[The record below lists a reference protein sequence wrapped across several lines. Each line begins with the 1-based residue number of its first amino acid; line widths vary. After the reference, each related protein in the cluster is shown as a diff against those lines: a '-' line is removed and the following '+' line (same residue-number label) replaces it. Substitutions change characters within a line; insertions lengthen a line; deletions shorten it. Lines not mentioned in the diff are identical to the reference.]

1 MSDLYTIDKLKK
13 HFEVTAEEL
22 LPSQSGNSGKFL
34 TTDGSDIEWASVD
47 ALPSQSGNS
56 GKYLTTNGET
66 ASWTTVDALPD
77 QAGNSG
83 KYLTTDGSSASW
95 EDIDEYNLP
104 TASSSTLGGVKV
116 GTNLSIDS
124 STGVLSATDTVTT
137 VTVTGEGNA
146 ITNIVDSN
154 GALTA
159 TRGSTFSL
167 SNHTHDN
174 VYAPLDSPTFTGT
187 PTAPT
192 ATVGTNDTQIATT
205 AFVNTAVSSLVSSA
219 PDTLDTLNELAAALG
234 NDPNF
239 ATTIASDIGSKLDS
253 NSANYVKGL
262 SISGTTIT
270 VTAGDNSTS
279 TLTTQDTT
287 YTLPEATT
295 STLGGVIVGDGL
307 SVSNG
312 TISVDDQLPSQTGN
326 AGKFLTTDGTD
337 ASWSDILNETKISS
351 VHYPIANATTIVL
364 TQEQA
369 IPSIVNKYA
378 MSVYRDG
385 IYLNPSIDYGY
396 NSSTR
401 TLTFTKAFEA
411 DEIVT
416 VVFNYIDND
425 SQVTVDLGVDEY
437 EAGSG
442 ITFTNNAVTNKVVIN
457 ADDQLP
463 TQTGNSG
470 KYLTTNGSVASWT
483 FLSEYTLPKASV
495 SDLGGIKV
503 GTNLSIDNNGVLSA
517 TDTITTATITG
528 DGNAVT
534 SITAIDGALTVT
546 KGETFSLSTHTHS
559 DATQSDSGF
568 MSALDKTKLDG
579 IDTGAN
585 NYSLPIAGTSTLGGV
600 KVGNNL
606 TINSSTGILSA
617 DNQLPSQ
624 TNNSGKFLSTDGTDA
639 SWVSISEYS
648 LPIASSSTLG
658 GIKVGSNLSID
669 SSTGVL
675 SATDTITTATTTGD
689 GNAVTAI
696 TATNGALTVTK
707 GETFSLSN
715 HTHDNVYAPLASPT
729 FTGTPTAPTASAGTN
744 STQVA
749 TTAYV
754 DNAVS
759 SLVNS
764 APTTL
769 DTLNELAAALGND
782 PNFATTISTEIGEKL
797 DADSSDYVK
806 SLSISGTTVTV
817 TKGDD
822 TTSTLTTQD
831 TTYSAGDGITLT
843 GTTFSA
849 DDQLPSQT
857 GNAGKFLTTD
867 GTDASW
873 SDILNEIK
881 ISSVHY
887 PTANAT
893 TVVLTQAQTI
903 PSTTNKYAMSVY
915 RNGIYL
921 NPSIDYGYNNSTRTL
936 TFTDAFEDDEIVT
949 VVFSYLDTDSQVTL
963 DIDVD
968 VYEAGTGVTF
978 TNNAIT
984 NKVVI
989 NADDQLPSQTNNSGK
1004 FLTTNGS
1011 TVSWETVDALP
1022 DQTDNSGKFL
1032 TTNGASAS
1040 WATITQYTLPE
1051 ATTSTLGGVIVGSGL
1066 SVNNGTISVNDQLPS
1081 QTSNS
1086 GKFLT
1091 TNGTSASW
1099 ATVDTFPSQS
1109 GNSGKFLTTNG
1120 SAVSWAT
1127 VDALPSQTGNS
1138 GKFLTTDGTDAS
1150 WEDVFAGEVRVSSM
1164 HNPTENATTIVLTTA
1179 QVPAND
1185 VTKWGLSVYRDGIF
1199 LINGIDYT
1207 YASNSRTLTFTR
1219 AFSANEVVSV
1229 NFAYV
1234 SSDTE
1239 TIWEVPTQTGQAGK
1253 FLLTDGTDP
1262 YWGSPFSLVREF
1274 NTTAG
1279 QNTLTLPSDFLT
1291 LNQYDAMV
1299 VFLDGIRLVKNVDY
1313 TFDSSTRVLTF
1324 VDTFISGDTV
1334 TVGLYANNYE
1344 ALSSGEF
1351 PALASGILTSDGN
1364 SMSWKSFTKM
1374 VYTHD
1379 TTSANETVTIPQ
1391 ANLTDAVVTDVFRNG
1406 LLLVESDD
1414 YTIDSSTREITFV
1427 VPLAANEKIVVVTQN
1442 AIINSANLI
1451 SGATLQNST
1460 ANTPSAGDNSTS
1472 IATTAFVNNALSGID
1487 LSNYATTS
1495 AVTTAINNRFANPIE
1510 KVNAITSAASIT
1522 IDPSAGSLFTLSLS
1536 TNASITIGN
1545 VSNGPYTTNGSTI
1558 TLYLSNTSNTIT
1570 WDSKITWM
1578 SGEAPDVTSNPSIIT
1593 FVTFNGGTNWYGSS
1607 IEVTSSN

>member
-13 HFEVTAEEL
+13 HFEVTAEKL

-104 TASSSTLGGVKV
+104 IASSSTLGGVKV

-159 TRGSTFSL
+159 TKGSTFSL

-174 VYAPLDSPTFTGT
+174 VYAPIASPALTGT

-192 ATVGTNDTQIATT
+192 AAAGTNNTQIATT

-219 PDTLDTLNELAAALG
+219 PETLDTLNELAAALG

-253 NSANYVKGL
+253 DSANYVKGL

-287 YTLPEATT
+287 YTLP
-295 STLGGVIVGDGL
+295 
-307 SVSNG
+307 
-312 TISVDDQLPSQTGN
+312 
-326 AGKFLTTDGTD
+326 
-337 ASWSDILNETKISS
+337 
-351 VHYPIANATTIVL
+351 
-364 TQEQA
+364 
-369 IPSIVNKYA
+369 
-378 MSVYRDG
+378 
-385 IYLNPSIDYGY
+385 
-396 NSSTR
+396 
-401 TLTFTKAFEA
+401 
-411 DEIVT
+411 
-416 VVFNYIDND
+416 
-425 SQVTVDLGVDEY
+425 
-437 EAGSG
+437 
-442 ITFTNNAVTNKVVIN
+442 
-457 ADDQLP
+457 
-463 TQTGNSG
+463 
-470 KYLTTNGSVASWT
+470 
-483 FLSEYTLPKASV
+483 KASA

-503 GTNLSIDNNGVLSA
+503 GTNLSIDSNGVLSA
-517 TDTITTATITG
+517 TDTTYDVVSTTANGLAPQLEGGTTKYLRADGSWAVPPNDNTITTATTTG

-534 SITAIDGALTVT
+534 AITATDGALTVT
-546 KGETFSLSTHTHS
+546 KGETFSLSSHTHA
-559 DATQSDSGF
+559 DATQSASGF
-568 MSALDKTKLDG
+568 MSVSDKTKLDG

-585 NYSLPIAGTSTLGGV
+585 NYSLPIAGASTLGGV

-606 TINSSTGILSA
+606 TINSSTGVLYA
-617 DNQLPSQ
+617 DNQLPAQ
-624 TNNSGKFLSTDGTDA
+624 ANNSGKFLSTDGTDA

-648 LPIASSSTLG
+648 LPIASSSALG

-675 SATDTITTATTTGD
+675 SATDTITTATATGD

-707 GETFSLSN
+707 GETFSLST
-715 HTHDNVYAPLASPT
+715 HDHDNVYAPLASPA

-754 DNAVS
+754 DSAVS

-873 SDILNEIK
+873 SDILNETK

-893 TVVLTQAQTI
+893 TVVLTQAQAI

-921 NPSIDYGYNNSTRTL
+921 NSGIDYGYNNSTRTL

-949 VVFSYLDTDSQVTL
+949 VVFSYIDTDSQVTL

-968 VYEAGTGVTF
+968 EYEAGTGVTF
-978 TNNAIT
+978 TNNAVT

-1022 DQTDNSGKFL
+1022 DQTNNSGKYL
-1032 TTNGASAS
+1032 TTNGA
-1040 WATITQYTLPE
+1040 
-1051 ATTSTLGGVIVGSGL
+1051 
-1066 SVNNGTISVNDQLPS
+1066 
-1081 QTSNS
+1081 
-1086 GKFLT
+1086 
-1091 TNGTSASW
+1091 SASW

-1127 VDALPSQTGNS
+1127 VDALPSQSGNS

-1150 WEDVFAGEVRVSSM
+1150 WEELFAGEVRVSST

-1179 QVPAND
+1179 QVPATD
-1185 VTKWGLSVYRDGIF
+1185 ITKWGLSVYRDGIF

-1334 TVGLYANNYE
+1334 TVGLYSNNYE

-1351 PALASGILTSDGN
+1351 PELASGILTSDGN

-1391 ANLTDAVVTDVFRNG
+1391 ENLTDAVVTDVFRNG
-1406 LLLVESDD
+1406 LLLVETDD

-1427 VPLAANEKIVVVTQN
+1427 IPLAANDKIVVVTQN
-1442 AIINSANLI
+1442 AVLNSSTLI
-1451 SGATLQNST
+1451 SGANIQNST
-1460 ANTPSAGDNSTS
+1460 ATTPTAGDNSNN
-1472 IATTAFVNNALSGID
+1472 IATTSFVNNAISGID

-1495 AVTTAINNRFANPIE
+1495 AVTTAINSRFSNPIE
-1510 KVNAITSAASIT
+1510 NVNTITSAASIT
-1522 IDPSAGSLFTLSLS
+1522 IDPNAGSLFTLSLS

-1545 VSNGPYTTNGSTI
+1545 ISNGPYTINGSTI

-1570 WDSKITWM
+1570 WDSKITWL

-1607 IEVTSSN
+1607 IEVTSSS

>member
-95 EDIDEYNLP
+95 EDIDEYTLP

-146 ITNIVDSN
+146 ITNITDSN

-159 TRGSTFSL
+159 TKGSTFSL

-174 VYAPLDSPTFTGT
+174 VYAPLASPTFTGT

-192 ATVGTNDTQIATT
+192 ADAGTNTTQIATT
-205 AFVNTAVSSLVSSA
+205 AFVNTAVSSLVNSA
-219 PDTLDTLNELAAALG
+219 PGTLDTLNELAAALG

-253 NSANYVKGL
+253 DSANYVKGP

-295 STLGGVIVGDGL
+295 STLGGVIVGNGL
-307 SVSNG
+307 SVTNG
-312 TISVDDQLPSQTGN
+312 TISVDDQLPTQTN
-326 AGKFLTTDGTD
+326 NSGKFLTTNGTT
-337 ASWSDILNETKISS
+337 ASWS
-351 VHYPIANATTIVL
+351 
-364 TQEQA
+364 
-369 IPSIVNKYA
+369 
-378 MSVYRDG
+378 
-385 IYLNPSIDYGY
+385 
-396 NSSTR
+396 
-401 TLTFTKAFEA
+401 
-411 DEIVT
+411 
-416 VVFNYIDND
+416 
-425 SQVTVDLGVDEY
+425 TVD
-437 EAGSG
+437 A
-442 ITFTNNAVTNKVVIN
+442 
-457 ADDQLP
+457 LP
-463 TQTGNSG
+463 SQTGNSG
-470 KYLTTNGSVASWT
+470 KYLTTNGSIASWVAIESYSLPT
-483 FLSEYTLPKASV
+483 AAADTLGGVKIGNGITITNGVISADDQLPSQANNSGKYLTTNGTSASWV
-495 SDLGGIKV
+495 TIESYVLPTAASDTLGGIKV
-503 GTNLSIDNNGVLSA
+503 GTNLSIDSNGVLSA
-517 TDTITTATITG
+517 TDTTYSAATTEAAG
-528 DGNAVT
+528 
-534 SITAIDGALTVT
+534 L
-546 KGETFSLSTHTHS
+546 
-559 DATQSDSGF
+559 
-568 MSALDKTKLDG
+568 MSAADKTKLDN

-585 NYSLPIAGTSTLGGV
+585 NYSLPIAGSSTLGGV
-600 KVGNNL
+600 KVGSNL
-606 TINSSTGILSA
+606 SINSSTGVLSA
-617 DNQLPSQ
+617 DNQLPAQ
-624 TNNSGKFLSTDGTDA
+624 TNNSGKFLSTNGTTA
-639 SWVSISEYS
+639 SWTSISEYS
-648 LPIASSSTLG
+648 LPIASSSALG
-658 GIKVGSNLSID
+658 GIKVGTNLSIND
-669 SSTGVL
+669 TTGVL
-675 SATDTITTATTTGD
+675 SATDTVTTATTSGD
-689 GNAVTAI
+689 GNAVTSI

-707 GETFSLSN
+707 GSTFSLSTHN
-715 HTHDNVYAPLASPT
+715 HDNVYAPLASPA
-729 FTGTPTAPTASAGTN
+729 FTGTPTAPTATAGTN

-754 DNAVS
+754 DSAVS

-782 PNFATTISTEIGEKL
+782 PNFATTVSTSIGEKL
-797 DADSSDYVK
+797 DADSANYVK
-806 SLSISGTTVTV
+806 SLSISGTTITV
-817 TKGDD
+817 TKGND

-843 GTTFSA
+843 GTTFRA

-857 GNAGKFLTTD
+857 GNSGKFLTTD

-873 SDILNEIK
+873 SDILNETK

-893 TVVLTQAQTI
+893 TVVLTQAQAI
-903 PSTTNKYAMSVY
+903 PSTNNKYAMSVY

-936 TFTDAFEDDEIVT
+936 TFTNAFEDDEIVT

-968 VYEAGTGVTF
+968 EYEAGSGITF
-978 TNNAIT
+978 TNNAVT

-989 NADDQLPSQTNNSGK
+989 NADDQLPSQTSNSGKFLTTNGTSASWATVDTFPSQSGNSGKFLTTNGSAVSWATVDALPSQTGNSGKFLTTNGTAASWEDVFAGEVRVSSTHNPTENATTIVLTTAQVPANDVTKWGLSVYRDGIFLINGIDYTYASNSRTLTFTRAFSANEVVSVNFSYVSSDTETIWEVPTQTGQAGKFLTTDGTDVSWATVDALPSQTNNSGK

-1022 DQTDNSGKFL
+1022 NQTNNSGKYL

-1099 ATVDTFPSQS
+1099 ATVD
-1109 GNSGKFLTTNG
+1109 
-1120 SAVSWAT
+1120 
-1127 VDALPSQTGNS
+1127 ALPSQTGNS
-1138 GKFLTTDGTDAS
+1138 GKFLTTNGTTAS
-1150 WEDVFAGEVRVSSM
+1150 W
-1164 HNPTENATTIVLTTA
+1164 ATISLE
-1179 QVPAND
+1179 
-1185 VTKWGLSVYRDGIF
+1185 S
-1199 LINGIDYT
+1199 
-1207 YASNSRTLTFTR
+1207 
-1219 AFSANEVVSV
+1219 
-1229 NFAYV
+1229 
-1234 SSDTE
+1234 
-1239 TIWEVPTQTGQAGK
+1239 
-1253 FLLTDGTDP
+1253 LTD
-1262 YWGSPFSLVREF
+1262 
-1274 NTTAG
+1274 
-1279 QNTLTLPSDFLT
+1279 
-1291 LNQYDAMV
+1291 
-1299 VFLDGIRLVKNVDY
+1299 
-1313 TFDSSTRVLTF
+1313 
-1324 VDTFISGDTV
+1324 
-1334 TVGLYANNYE
+1334 
-1344 ALSSGEF
+1344 
-1351 PALASGILTSDGN
+1351 
-1364 SMSWKSFTKM
+1364 
-1374 VYTHD
+1374 
-1379 TTSANETVTIPQ
+1379 NE
-1391 ANLTDAVVTDVFRNG
+1391 
-1406 LLLVESDD
+1406 
-1414 YTIDSSTREITFV
+1414 
-1427 VPLAANEKIVVVTQN
+1427 
-1442 AIINSANLI
+1442 
-1451 SGATLQNST
+1451 
-1460 ANTPSAGDNSTS
+1460 
-1472 IATTAFVNNALSGID
+1472 
-1487 LSNYATTS
+1487 
-1495 AVTTAINNRFANPIE
+1495 
-1510 KVNAITSAASIT
+1510 VNAIFDAAV
-1522 IDPSAGSLFTLSLS
+1522 GL
-1536 TNASITIGN
+1536 TNAN
-1545 VSNGPYTTNGSTI
+1545 VQEY
-1558 TLYLSNTSNTIT
+1558 
-1570 WDSKITWM
+1570 
-1578 SGEAPDVTSNPSIIT
+1578 
-1593 FVTFNGGTNWYGSS
+1593 
-1607 IEVTSSN
+1607 

>member
-95 EDIDEYNLP
+95 EDIDEYTLP

-146 ITNIVDSN
+146 ITNITDSN

-205 AFVNTAVSSLVSSA
+205 AFVNTAVSSLVGSA
-219 PDTLDTLNELAAALG
+219 PETLDTLNELAAALG

-312 TISVDDQLPSQTGN
+312 TISVDDQLPTQAGN
-326 AGKFLTTDGTD
+326 SGKFLTTDGT
-337 ASWSDILNETKISS
+337 N
-351 VHYPIANATTIVL
+351 
-364 TQEQA
+364 
-369 IPSIVNKYA
+369 
-378 MSVYRDG
+378 
-385 IYLNPSIDYGY
+385 
-396 NSSTR
+396 
-401 TLTFTKAFEA
+401 
-411 DEIVT
+411 
-416 VVFNYIDND
+416 
-425 SQVTVDLGVDEY
+425 
-437 EAGSG
+437 
-442 ITFTNNAVTNKVVIN
+442 
-457 ADDQLP
+457 
-463 TQTGNSG
+463 
-470 KYLTTNGSVASWT
+470 
-483 FLSEYTLPKASV
+483 
-495 SDLGGIKV
+495 
-503 GTNLSIDNNGVLSA
+503 
-517 TDTITTATITG
+517 
-528 DGNAVT
+528 
-534 SITAIDGALTVT
+534 
-546 KGETFSLSTHTHS
+546 
-559 DATQSDSGF
+559 
-568 MSALDKTKLDG
+568 
-579 IDTGAN
+579 
-585 NYSLPIAGTSTLGGV
+585 
-600 KVGNNL
+600 
-606 TINSSTGILSA
+606 
-617 DNQLPSQ
+617 
-624 TNNSGKFLSTDGTDA
+624 
-639 SWVSISEYS
+639 
-648 LPIASSSTLG
+648 
-658 GIKVGSNLSID
+658 
-669 SSTGVL
+669 
-675 SATDTITTATTTGD
+675 
-689 GNAVTAI
+689 
-696 TATNGALTVTK
+696 
-707 GETFSLSN
+707 
-715 HTHDNVYAPLASPT
+715 
-729 FTGTPTAPTASAGTN
+729 
-744 STQVA
+744 
-749 TTAYV
+749 
-754 DNAVS
+754 
-759 SLVNS
+759 
-764 APTTL
+764 
-769 DTLNELAAALGND
+769 
-782 PNFATTISTEIGEKL
+782 
-797 DADSSDYVK
+797 
-806 SLSISGTTVTV
+806 
-817 TKGDD
+817 
-822 TTSTLTTQD
+822 
-831 TTYSAGDGITLT
+831 
-843 GTTFSA
+843 
-849 DDQLPSQT
+849 
-857 GNAGKFLTTD
+857 
-867 GTDASW
+867 ASW

-893 TVVLTQAQTI
+893 TVVLTQAQAI
-903 PSTTNKYAMSVY
+903 PSTTNKYTMSVY

-968 VYEAGTGVTF
+968 EYEAGTGVTF
-978 TNNAIT
+978 TNNAVT

-1004 FLTTNGS
+1004 FLTTDGS

-1032 TTNGASAS
+1032 TTNGTSAS
-1040 WATITQYTLPE
+1040 WDTITPYTLPE

-1099 ATVDTFPSQS
+1099 ATVD
-1109 GNSGKFLTTNG
+1109 
-1120 SAVSWAT
+1120 
-1127 VDALPSQTGNS
+1127 ALPSQTGNS

-1150 WEDVFAGEVRVSSM
+1150 
-1164 HNPTENATTIVLTTA
+1164 
-1179 QVPAND
+1179 
-1185 VTKWGLSVYRDGIF
+1185 
-1199 LINGIDYT
+1199 
-1207 YASNSRTLTFTR
+1207 
-1219 AFSANEVVSV
+1219 
-1229 NFAYV
+1229 
-1234 SSDTE
+1234 
-1239 TIWEVPTQTGQAGK
+1239 
-1253 FLLTDGTDP
+1253 
-1262 YWGSPFSLVREF
+1262 WGSPFSLVREF

-1472 IATTAFVNNALSGID
+1472 IATTAFVNNAISGID

-1510 KVNAITSAASIT
+1510 KVNVITSAASIT
-1522 IDPSAGSLFTLSLS
+1522 IDPNAGSLFTLSLS

-1545 VSNGPYTTNGSTI
+1545 ISNGPYTTNGSTI

-1570 WDSKITWM
+1570 WDSKVTWM

-1607 IEVTSSN
+1607 IEVTSSS